1 MKLNRI
7 YLFIFCL
14 ILLSSFVV
22 LKNDENVSNI
32 KLISTQTRFEVGNTV
47 VLKFSA
53 AESENP
59 LLYCSNSYGSTLV
72 SGEIKNNL
80 LQYKIPENITN
91 KIGVVNWKLL
101 NKNNSISGQFNI
113 NPKAEVANIETYIG
127 PPSIE
132 AGGADYSM
140 LVVVP
145 TDSLDNP
152 VPTNTKVNTKFQ
164 FLDFEENDTIFTKN
178 LIAHRNIYS
187 KKESGRMLVASESL
201 GVNSKEFT
209 IHVWAAIP
217 INFTICAKRPHHYA
231 DGNQMTTFYTSVIK
245 DKQNNI
251 VSDGTFVSFFI
262 TNANGDI
269 LKTTGTTIDGVAQS
283 KMIHPDF
290 EDHWSIKA
298 YVDGMAES
306 NTISLN
312 YQSVINDFDVTF
324 SNKNRDVLVGPL
336 KSFMK
341 QMIPDGLHVKLLIYK
356 NDNVFDIITKTSF
369 NGYVTFQLKPAV
381 YKNGT
386 YNFRIETAGIDKTF
400 NNKKL
405 W

>member
-1 MKLNRI
+1 M
-7 YLFIFCL
+7 
-14 ILLSSFVV
+14 ILLSSFVA
-22 LKNDENVSNI
+22 LQQNESTNDI
-32 KLISTQTRFEVGNTV
+32 KLLSTQTHFEVGNTV

-53 AESENP
+53 PESENP

-72 SGEIKNNL
+72 SGEIKDNL
-80 LQYKIPENITN
+80 LQYKTPENITN

-101 NKNNSISGQFNI
+101 NKNNSISGQFHV
-113 NPKAEVANIETYIG
+113 NPKAEVATMETYIG

-132 AGGADYSM
+132 AGGTDYTM

-145 TDSLDNP
+145 RDSLDNP

-164 FLDFEENDTIFTKN
+164 FLDSEENDAVFTKN
-178 LIAHRNIYS
+178 LIAYRNIYS
-187 KKESGRMLVASESL
+187 KKESGRMLVSSESL

-217 INFTICAKRPHHYA
+217 TNFTISAKRPHHYA

-245 DKQNNI
+245 DKQNNV

-336 KSFMK
+336 QSFMK

-356 NDNVFDIITKTSF
+356 NDNLIDTITKTSF

-386 YNFRIETAGIDKTF
+386 YKFRIETAGIDKTF